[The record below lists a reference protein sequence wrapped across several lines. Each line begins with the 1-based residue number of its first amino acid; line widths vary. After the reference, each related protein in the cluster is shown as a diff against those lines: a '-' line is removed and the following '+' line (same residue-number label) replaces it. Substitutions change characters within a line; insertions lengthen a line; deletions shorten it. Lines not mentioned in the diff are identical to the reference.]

1 MFLASLSLLSYLLFF
16 FFFVAKTA
24 APTPATPAAPIA
36 TARGE
41 ETLTSYS
48 EEKPS
53 AEVAITVTVPPFNAV
68 KTPFSS
74 IDAISGLLTLQVI
87 SG

>member
-24 APTPATPAAPIA
+24 APTPATPAVPIA
-36 TARGE
+36 MVRGE

-53 AEVAITVTVPPFNAV
+53 AEVAITVIVLPFH
-68 KTPFSS
+68 
-74 IDAISGLLTLQVI
+74 VI
-87 SG
+87 HAHR